1 MPTHYSEHE
10 QNMLADIE
18 EHGFQSKGVFDPD
31 GNDPNFCYSI
41 GFTKT
46 LEAPEFIV
54 FGLDLELMHNMLWEV
69 FRQVQAGAKPEHGM
83 RWADVLEGFDCISL
97 KADHPELLT
106 EYSTSANWFWKD
118 QVNEGHPPIYQL
130 VWPGA
135 QQGLFPWEEDCD
147 PYVIEMQPKLWSG
160 DP

>member
-1 MPTHYSEHE
+1 MPAPYNEHE
-10 QNMLADIE
+10 QNVLDNIQN
-18 EHGFQSKGVFDPD
+18 HGFHSMGVFDSD
-31 GNDPNFCYSI
+31 AKDPNFRYSI

-46 LEAPEFIV
+46 LGAPEFII

-97 KADHPELLT
+97 QANHPELFT
-106 EYSTSANWFWKD
+106 EYATSANWFWKD
-118 QVNEGHPPIYQL
+118 QGYEGHPPIYQL

-135 QQGLFPWEEDCD
+135 QQGLFPWEEGCD
-147 PYVIEMQPKLWSG
+147 PDVIAQQPKLWRA